1 MIEEIENGLNNLGL
15 QDEDVEIADESS
27 DDEDMAAEREARK
40 SLGHMPKYEGRTP
53 WRSFETQF
61 ENWRFL
67 NAINDQAVDFQKR
80 ALFMAL
86 TSGTQLYAAAA
97 TYDAWMVALR
107 GIFEPAAESEMS
119 RVEFRLKTQGK
130 SEDISSYLNIKYAL
144 YENAYAEGERS
155 FSVLLTSCIE
165 GMHSTVIKRLVQRS
179 NPADQTALR
188 DAAIRAVANERTA
201 YRAGYA
207 ESTSLDG
214 LETTMQA
221 VSLASGSGGV
231 EPMEVDGIK
240 GIKCFRCSKEGHRR
254 ADCRVPEWKIKK
266 AQKEKEK
273 GDAGRPTRDKSN
285 LKCFRCGKRGHFS
298 RECKGTK
305 KEKGGSSKKVGDEEP
320 DEEDEGF

>member
-1 MIEEIENGLNNLGL
+1 
-15 QDEDVEIADESS
+15 
-27 DDEDMAAEREARK
+27 
-40 SLGHMPKYEGRTP
+40 
-53 WRSFETQF
+53 
-61 ENWRFL
+61 
-67 NAINDQAVDFQKR
+67 
-80 ALFMAL
+80 MAL
-86 TSGTQLYAAAA
+86 TSTAADRAWPWRPGTQLYTAAA
-97 TYDAWMVALR
+97 TYDQWLVALR

-144 YENAYAEGERS
+144 YENAYAEGEQS

-231 EPMEVDGIK
+231 EPMDVDGIK

-254 ADCRVPEWKIKK
+254 ADCRVPDWKIKK
-266 AQKEKEK
+266 AQKENEK

-285 LKCFRCGKRGHFS
+285 LKCFKCGKRGHFA

-320 DEEDEGF
+320 DEEDEGFLADAGVVGQN